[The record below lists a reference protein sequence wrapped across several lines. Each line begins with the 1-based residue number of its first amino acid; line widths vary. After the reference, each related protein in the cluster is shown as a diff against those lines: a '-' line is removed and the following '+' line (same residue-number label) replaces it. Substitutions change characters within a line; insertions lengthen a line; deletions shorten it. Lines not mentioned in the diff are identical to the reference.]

1 MCQAEMLACFVH
13 FDLEVCFLTSRVAVE
28 PRGFWSASSCWKRRC
43 GPTFCTLGLKANGF
57 LFRMFFLESLM
68 AFSFCSVLW
77 QFTQLQ
83 DSSQNLPSVK
93 HSQYILRHL
102 DLLHLQLK
110 FYTVVD
116 FFLMTVNY
124 LSSAIEFFL
133 SWVFLPKPL
142 VFLLVSVSGE
152 FPRSPFW
159 DYLNIESFDCCL
171 AILFWA
177 LLSRFFR
184 KVLDC
189 LFGDDVLLTESNLPV
204 SSFLLSC
211 YGSCMSWNFCIIIRL
226 CYSIWYWSM

>member
-1 MCQAEMLACFVH
+1 MLACFVH
-13 FDLEVCFLTSRVAVE
+13 FDLDPYFFTSSAAVVE
-28 PRGFWSASSCWKRRC
+28 APRGFWSASSCWNRRW
-43 GPTFCTLGLKANGF
+43 GPTFCTLGLKAIGF

-110 FYTVVD
+110 LATVVD
-116 FFLMTVNY
+116 FFLMTVSY
-124 LSSAIEFFL
+124 LSSAMEFFL
-133 SWVFLPKPL
+133 SYVFFPKPL

-152 FPRSPFW
+152 LPPRSRSPFY
-159 DYLNIESFDCCL
+159 DCFNMESFDCCL
-171 AILFWA
+171 ETLLSA

-184 KVLDC
+184 
-189 LFGDDVLLTESNLPV
+189 
-204 SSFLLSC
+204 
-211 YGSCMSWNFCIIIRL
+211 
-226 CYSIWYWSM
+226 

>member
-1 MCQAEMLACFVH
+1 MLACFVH
-13 FDLEVCFLTSRVAVE
+13 FDLDPCAFTVSAAVE

-43 GPTFCTLGLKANGF
+43 GPTFCTLGLKAKGF

-68 AFSFCSVLW
+68 AFSFGSVLW

-116 FFLMTVNY
+116 FFLITVNY
-124 LSSAIEFFL
+124 LSRAIEFFL
-133 SWVFLPKPL
+133 SWVFFPRPL
-142 VFLLVSVSGE
+142 VFLRVSVSGE
-152 FPRSPFW
+152 PRSPFW
-159 DYLNIESFDCCL
+159 DCLNIESFDCYF
-171 AILFWA
+171 AILFSA

-184 KVLDC
+184 WVLDC
-189 LFGDDVLLTESNLPV
+189 FFGDDALLTESNLPV
-204 SSFLLSC
+204 SSFLLP
-211 YGSCMSWNFCIIIRL
+211 W
-226 CYSIWYWSM
+226 